1 MNGFRKLGAEMGV
14 DILACNNARKL
25 GEQPDNSL
33 AVNQNYTYKHNCNVT
48 LCFMCDKL

>member
-25 GEQPDNSL
+25 GVQPDSL